1 MLLQDVHFAGQVP
14 ILECQGISSRF
25 RHFLKKAVTVAVGVA
40 PQALAMIWV
49 PTNLGG
55 AERLALGIIESESD
69 FYLHSLWGLPNE
81 VCTFCHRTNEENFN
95 ILLFHYDGWTSGMPN
110 IFCILGS
117 WQPTIMFL
125 LGMTTL
131 GSGILIQRNKLALLL
146 DTFPFFFKERRCTD
160 PHLPPCA
167 AFVEIMAPVFSRDA
181 WRCVWH
187 MIQHLAAASPP
198 LFSGNDCS
206 FSCSTIPTV
215 GRRKPQPFLAP
226 PRSSIEMPWSIR
238 YPASKGEKLD
248 LEDGGER
255 DLTDSWVTCGLSE
268 EKTNLIDKVSWLDY
282 GHRGMQ
288 VWYPSP
294 GVDPFKQEDF
304 LQCLIDSDFR
314 LLSYRPSQLV
324 EQERFPLEEVFE
336 QLRTSRGGLTS
347 EDAEEN
353 KILKFLSFMWN
364 PLSWAMEAAA
374 VKAIVLANRGRQGP
388 DWQDLIGIVCLLL
401 INSTISFIEE
411 NNAGNAA
418 ASLVSRLAPKTKS
431 ALTGESL
438 PVTKRTGDEVFSGS
452 TCRHGEIEAVVI
464 ATGVHSL
471 FGKAAHLV
479 DSTEV
484 VGHFKQVLTSIG
496 IYSCGDASGNGCDV
510 PYTAFSY
517 RDGINNLLVLLI
529 GGIPIA
535 MPTVCDTCN
544 RLTSTL
550 SAGTVLE
557 SYRSGTITKRMTA
570 IEEMAGMDVLCSD
583 KTGTLTLNRLT
594 VDRNF
599 IEYES

>member
-1 MLLQDVHFAGQVP
+1 MIRFIWLAEGEIETPRPRASPYDEAMDALSSLITKRSRADKTNKGDRFNILYDYIKKLDLEEPISKMKVIHVAGTKGKEILPPTSDNIWKKLLNWLVDKGQVP

-81 VCTFCHRTNEENFN
+81 NFN
-95 ILLFHYDGWTSGMPN
+95 ILLFHYDGWT
-110 IFCILGS
+110 
-117 WQPTIMFL
+117 
-125 LGMTTL
+125 
-131 GSGILIQRNKLALLL
+131 NKLALLL

-304 LQCLIDSDFR
+304 LQLD
-314 LLSYRPSQLV
+314 P
-324 EQERFPLEEVFE
+324 E
-336 QLRTSRGGLTS
+336 
-347 EDAEEN
+347 
-353 KILKFLSFMWN
+353 LKFDLEVYPLGLLPTAGVVGVSQRMSFSASTEF
-364 PLSWAMEAAA
+364 PCFEPSPQAQTL
-374 VKAIVLANRGRQGP
+374 LH
-388 DWQDLIGIVCLLL
+388 CLL
-401 INSTISFIEE
+401 
-411 NNAGNAA
+411 
-418 ASLVSRLAPKTKS
+418 
-431 ALTGESL
+431 
-438 PVTKRTGDEVFSGS
+438 
-452 TCRHGEIEAVVI
+452 RH
-464 ATGVHSL
+464 
-471 FGKAAHLV
+471 
-479 DSTEV
+479 
-484 VGHFKQVLTSIG
+484 
-496 IYSCGDASGNGCDV
+496 
-510 PYTAFSY
+510 
-517 RDGINNLLVLLI
+517 LL
-529 GGIPIA
+529 
-535 MPTVCDTCN
+535 
-544 RLTSTL
+544 
-550 SAGTVLE
+550 
-557 SYRSGTITKRMTA
+557 
-570 IEEMAGMDVLCSD
+570 
-583 KTGTLTLNRLT
+583 
-594 VDRNF
+594 
-599 IEYES
+599 